1 MMMPASARDLDQSLA
16 YIRKCVCV
24 SKCVYVSEGKDKKE
38 EIKLMSVMYI
48 INHLH
53 VEMWRCGDECVKT
66 VCVFKMLHL

>member
-1 MMMPASARDLDQSLA
+1 MMPASARDLDQSLA

-38 EIKLMSVMYI
+38 DIKLMSVMYI

-53 VEMWRCGDECVKT
+53 VEMWR
-66 VCVFKMLHL
+66 

>member
-1 MMMPASARDLDQSLA
+1 MMMPASARDFDQSLA

-53 VEMWRCGDECVKT
+53 VEMWRCVDECVKT

>member
-24 SKCVYVSEGKDKKE
+24 SKCVYVSVGKDKKE

-53 VEMWRCGDECVKT
+53 VEMCR
-66 VCVFKMLHL
+66 

>member
-38 EIKLMSVMYI
+38 DIKLMSVMYI

-53 VEMWRCGDECVKT
+53 VEMCR
-66 VCVFKMLHL
+66 

>member
-1 MMMPASARDLDQSLA
+1 MMMPVSARDLDQSLA

-53 VEMWRCGDECVKT
+53 VEMWRCVDECVKT

>member
-1 MMMPASARDLDQSLA
+1 MMPASARDLDQSLA

-53 VEMWRCGDECVKT
+53 VEMCR
-66 VCVFKMLHL
+66 